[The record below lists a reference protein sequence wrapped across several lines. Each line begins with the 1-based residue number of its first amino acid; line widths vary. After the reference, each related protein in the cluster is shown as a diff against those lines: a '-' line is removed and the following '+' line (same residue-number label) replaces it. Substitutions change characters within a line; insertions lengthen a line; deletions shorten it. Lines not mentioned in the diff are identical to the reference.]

1 VTRARTPR
9 WPLHPA
15 AAPGEALSSWLER
28 IGDVYGY
35 STMDLLRYNLGPA
48 SLDLGRRPV
57 RDLDLAPP
65 AGVLDAL
72 HERTGVPREQLRE
85 MTVAGW
91 VPWLLDS
98 LEAVP
103 DCSAFDTY
111 VRSDSVLFALGE
123 VTRHR
128 PVTGWRAWL
137 PAMPIQ
143 RACPACL
150 TGPAPPGLPLVGQ
163 LPLTLSCP
171 QHGCRLEHL
180 QGRVG
185 ARLFWHEKNVQ
196 VTDVPARV
204 IAMDRLTHEGMTTG
218 TVTLPGRSVHVG
230 VWFRLLRTLI
240 EELNTPISYVC
251 SSAQKTQLQ
260 WIWQAI
266 DLPVRAGLVGV
277 RAVYEDL
284 DWPQQQTL
292 LHAAAAAVHLAQD
305 GHITARGALGT
316 ALQIQPHRPVYDG
329 DQPDP
334 VTQLRRLLQE
344 MVDLARA
351 DEHSARQLF
360 TFSAVPQRVR
370 SDFER
375 SKRMLIDAG
384 VPAHFLPSEEEID
397 QALQLAIER
406 SRLYG

>member
-1 VTRARTPR
+1 VIRARTPR
-9 WPLHPA
+9 WPLHPPPT
-15 AAPGEALSSWLER
+15 PGEALSSWLER
-28 IGDVYGY
+28 IADVYGY
-35 STMDLLRYNLGPA
+35 STMDLLRYNLGSA
-48 SLDLGRRPV
+48 SLELGRRPV

-65 AGVLDAL
+65 AGVLEAL
-72 HERTGVPREQLRE
+72 HERTGVPREQLHQ
-85 MTVAGW
+85 MTVARW

-98 LEAVP
+98 VEAVP
-103 DCSAFDTY
+103 DGSAFDTY
-111 VRSDSVLFALGE
+111 VRTDSVLFVPAK
-123 VTRHR
+123 VRHDR
-128 PVTGWRAWL
+128 SVTGWRAWL
-137 PAMPIQ
+137 PAMAIQ

-150 TGPAPPGLPLVGQ
+150 TGPTPPGLPLVGQ

-185 ARLFWHEKNVQ
+185 ARLFWQEKNVQ
-196 VTDVPARV
+196 VTDVPAPV
-204 IAMDRLTHEGMTTG
+204 AAMDRLTHEGMTTG

-240 EELNTPISYVC
+240 EELNTPISYVRP
-251 SSAQKTQLQ
+251 SAQKTQMQ

-277 RAVYEDL
+277 RTVYEDL

-292 LHAAAAAVHLAQD
+292 LHAAAAAIHLAQT
-305 GHITARGALGT
+305 GQITARGTLGS
-316 ALQIQPHRPVYDG
+316 ALQVEPPRPVYDG
-329 DQPDP
+329 DELDLG
-334 VTQLRRLLQE
+334 TRWRRLLQE

-351 DEHSARQLF
+351 DEPSARQLF
-360 TFSAVPQRVR
+360 NICAFPQRLR

-375 SKRMLIDAG
+375 SRRTMIELG
-384 VPAHFLPSEEEID
+384 VPKHFLPSEEEID
-397 QALQLAIER
+397 HAFELAVER